1 MSEIFFTSDYHLS
14 HANII
19 KYSNRPYSTVEEM
32 DEAIIANHN
41 ATVKPNDT
49 VYFLGDFCFGDA
61 SKHLKRLNG
70 HIIFITGS
78 HDGPLRNA
86 GVRLYDMYHIKRCE
100 SNSDIVLCHTAMRIW
115 NKSHYGAWHLFGHS
129 HGHLKTYNLS
139 FDVGIDSKVT
149 QGRAMSFDEVAAEMK
164 RRKDEMMK
172 VGRVIVDRKG
182 KTLYC
187 QDDVDPTYEKRKY
200 QQER

>member
-100 SNSDIVLCHTAMRIW
+100 SNPDIVLCHTAMRIW

-139 FDVGIDSKVT
+139 FDVGIDAVT
-149 QGRAMSFDEVAAEMK
+149 TRKPMSIEEIEIEMNIRAEVMKNSGRIIIDE
-164 RRKDEMMK
+164 RT
-172 VGRVIVDRKG
+172 G
-182 KTLYC
+182 KTLFL
-187 QDDVDPTYEKRKY
+187 QDDVGSNYESNKY
-200 QQER
+200 VKI